1 MTITPEQIAITAGL
15 AKLKIDG
22 DDAIEVAK
30 RIGAILELVDQMQAV
45 DTSNV
50 EPMANSLDAVQRL
63 RADDAIRPENP
74 IETRD
79 ALQQIA
85 PAIEDG
91 LFLVPKVIDWSRKW
105 STETNRHWWTIFSIY
120 KKPFYLQI

>member
-63 RADDAIRPENP
+63 RADDPIRPENP

-85 PAIEDG
+85 PAIEEG
-91 LFLVPKVIDWSRKW
+91 LFLVPKVIDW
-105 STETNRHWWTIFSIY
+105 NR
-120 KKPFYLQI
+120 

>member
-45 DTSNV
+45 DTSIV
-50 EPMANSLDAVQRL
+50 EPMANSLDAVQLL
-63 RADDAIRPENP
+63 RADKAITPDNP
-74 IETRD
+74 IEIRD
-79 ALQQIA
+79 SLQQIA
-85 PAIEDG
+85 PATEEG
-91 LFLVPKVIDWSRKW
+91 LYLVPKVID
-105 STETNRHWWTIFSIY
+105 
-120 KKPFYLQI
+120 

>member
-22 DDAIEVAK
+22 DDAVEVAK

-50 EPMANSLDAVQRL
+50 EPMANSLDAVQLL
-63 RADDAIRPENP
+63 RTDKAITPENP
-74 IETRD
+74 IEIRD

-85 PAIEDG
+85 PATEEG
-91 LFLVPKVIDWSRKW
+91 LYLVPKVIDWHK
-105 STETNRHWWTIFSIY
+105 
-120 KKPFYLQI
+120 